1 MHGSAPDIAGQ
12 GIANPVGQIWSAAMM
27 LDHLGEPE
35 AGKAI
40 VTAIETILAD
50 EKLRTRDLGGKADT
64 VACGKEIARVL
75 S

>member
-1 MHGSAPDIAGQ
+1 
-12 GIANPVGQIWSAAMM
+12 MM

-40 VTAIETILAD
+40 VLAIETALAD
-50 EKLRTRDLGGKADT
+50 EKLRTRDLGGQADT
-64 VACGKEIARVL
+64 VACGREIARIL